1 MIGKIFEISLRQ
13 RMFVLIGTLA
23 LLGGGVW
30 SALRLPIDAVPDVTN
45 VQVTINTT
53 VPALSPEEIER
64 QISFPIETEMAGL
77 QGLEEVRSLSKF
89 GLSQVTMVFSDGT
102 DIYRARQLVS
112 ERMQS
117 VLGDLPAGV
126 QPNLGPISTGLGEIY
141 FYSLDYRANAT
152 NKPPTRREQLI
163 ELRTLHDWVVK
174 PAFRSV
180 PGVADIE
187 TCGGYEKQIVVQ
199 PDPQKLFAAGLSFEE
214 LAAAVR
220 ENVENAGGGVVSKG
234 GEQITVRTIGRV
246 RSLREIAELPVK
258 FGAGVQPLLVKDVAE
273 VVIGTAFRTGAATV
287 NGKESVVA
295 YLLMLTGENSRLVAQ
310 HAHEKL
316 AEIQAKLPEGFELK
330 ELYNRSELVNR
341 TIGTVRNNLLEGAVL
356 VVAVLFALLG
366 NWRAALIVAAAIPF
380 SMLFAITGMV
390 YWGVSGNLMSLGA
403 VDFGLIVDGAVV
415 IAENA
420 VRLVGLRQRAIGRR
434 LTSDERHSAVLES
447 CRQVGS
453 PMVFGVIII
462 TIVYVPILA
471 LGGTEGKMF
480 RPMAITV
487 ILALLGS
494 LLLAITLIPVLCA
507 WFLGKVNTHAAPV
520 GADDLH
526 DIEDTWLMRGVKRVY
541 RPMLLW
547 GLRHRLALV
556 GVMLAT
562 LVGATVLYTRL
573 GAEFTPQ
580 LDEGSLVMQLVGPTS
595 VSLDR
600 SVEMQLR
607 AEEVILKE
615 FPEIAT
621 VFSRIGTPEIGT
633 DPMGAN
639 LSDTF
644 LSFAPI
650 ERWRKVDGEIITRDE
665 LIERI
670 TATLQARVPGQQHL
684 FTQPIEMRFNEM
696 LEGARSDIAVKIYG
710 EEFAELQRIA
720 NEARAILEKIP
731 GTAEIELDSDNLGTA
746 PVLEIL
752 PDRAALRRYNL
763 HTGEINSAVA
773 TALGGLH
780 VGTFLDGNRRHEIV
794 VRMAESDRAKL
805 DDLGSLPLR
814 VNGFGL
820 LPLGKVATVAL
831 RDQVNMIERE
841 SGRRRVGIE
850 VNLRGR
856 DLQSWV
862 DEAREKLRPVALPQG
877 YEIEFGGQF
886 KQLLAARERLT
897 FIVPLA
903 LALIF
908 LLIVA
913 AFDSVRQAALIF
925 VCVPLAMTGGVA
937 ALWLRGLPFSIT
949 AAVGFIALSGIAVLN
964 GIMIVTFINQLRAE
978 GESLRDAV
986 LKGSLTRLRPKLMTA
1001 LVASF
1006 GFVPMALA
1014 TGAGAEVQRPLATV
1028 VIGGILSS
1036 TFLTLILL
1044 PVLYEWMENRFAPVT
1059 ETKPTTNK

>member
-23 LLGGGVW
+23 LMGAGVW

-126 QPNLGPISTGLGEIY
+126 KPNLGPISTGLGEIY

-152 NKPPTRREQLI
+152 NKPPTRREQLV

-174 PAFRSV
+174 PAFRNV

-273 VVIGTAFRTGAATV
+273 VVVGSAFRTGAATV

-420 VRLVGLRQRAIGRR
+420 VRLVGLRQRAIGRQ
-434 LTSDERHSAVLES
+434 LTSGERHSAVLES

-487 ILALLGS
+487 MLALLGS
-494 LLLAITLIPVLCA
+494 LLMSITLIPVLCA

-556 GVMLAT
+556 GVMIAT
-562 LVGATVLYTRL
+562 LVGAMVLYPRL